1 MVCGLYRNGKIYF
14 HPNDDEVLR
23 QTDKVLFVGPVP
35 GKREPQLAY
44 PDVKEETNTIQNLEV
59 LEKNGGASHYALDLI
74 KMRVENI
81 VKRPTKP
88 GSKASDWSLGP
99 KERVLLIGWRQD
111 VVEMIEEYDNYLGP
125 GSVLEILSDVPL
137 DDRNRASNFAGHG
150 KVKNIQVSHRVGN
163 PMNYDTLREAILNIR
178 SSFKKGESVPL
189 SIVVIS
195 DRECL
200 LGDPSRADKHSAYSL
215 LLAENICNKLGVKVQ
230 NLVAEIVD
238 SKLGKQI
245 TRIRPSLTYI
255 AAEEVMG
262 LVTAQVAENSELNE
276 VWKDILNAE
285 GDEIYVKDI
294 RLYMKP
300 GENPSFSELAERAHL
315 RQEVAIGYVK
325 NNKKVINPIPKSEP
339 LSLEM
344 TDSLIVISELEGAQP
359 IVM

>member
-1 MVCGLYRNGKIYF
+1 MNAGKGWINLGCFAVSCFGLSSTEQF
-14 HPNDDEVLR
+14 FPA
-23 QTDKVLFVGPVP
+23 T
-35 GKREPQLAY
+35 
-44 PDVKEETNTIQNLEV
+44 
-59 LEKNGGASHYALDLI
+59 GGS
-74 KMRVENI
+74 
-81 VKRPTKP
+81 
-88 GSKASDWSLGP
+88 
-99 KERVLLIGWRQD
+99 
-111 VVEMIEEYDNYLGP
+111 
-125 GSVLEILSDVPL
+125 EILSDVPL
-137 DDRNRASNFAGHG
+137 DDRNRASWKPHEL
-150 KVKNIQVSHRVGN
+150 RY
-163 PMNYDTLREAILNIR
+163 MREAILNIR